1 MQMELF
7 WVEKIG
13 QLESHSTRQCRAC
26 GKTLMLVR
34 IVYYPDTEAAV
45 RVFEC
50 ECGERTWED

>member
-1 MQMELF
+1 MELF

-13 QLESHSTRQCRAC
+13 QLESHSTRQCGAC